1 MQLRLRY
8 TIYALNTSSSSSRL
22 SNKISSFDLLSSRIR
37 LGYDI
42 GDKNGQPVSDI
53 KTRQSTSVANE
64 KWAVGIT

>member
-53 KTRQSTSVANE
+53 KTRQSTSVANQ

>member
-37 LGYDI
+37 LRYDI

-53 KTRQSTSVANE
+53 KHRRS
-64 KWAVGIT
+64 

>member
-22 SNKISSFDLLSSRIR
+22 SNKISSFDLLSLRIR
-37 LGYDI
+37 LGYNI

-53 KTRQSTSVANE
+53 KHRRS
-64 KWAVGIT
+64 

>member
-53 KTRQSTSVANE
+53 KHRRS
-64 KWAVGIT
+64 